1 MAKSMFLLLDA
12 NYHGKLLQGKIE
24 DGMVMLENKQFMV
37 DQSNPIW
44 FEKGLSVRPLY
55 IIKWSAVQPSTNLN
69 PIGDSRSKFGE
80 IMGKNPPPDRGDGII
95 QNITP
100 GPVKAEKMKPQF
112 RDKYEITPD
121 LFRKI
126 SGMRI
131 LGNMI
136 PIKKQRNFGPMLLM
150 IALVAMVA
158 VAAFAMTL
166 IFHIKL
172 W

>member
-1 MAKSMFLLLDA
+1 MAKSMFLLMDG
-12 NYHGKLLQGKIE
+12 NYHAKLLSGKIE
-24 DGMVMLENKQFMV
+24 DGVTVLENKQFFV

-44 FEKGLSVRPLY
+44 LEKGLSQKPLY
-55 IIKWSAVQPSTNLN
+55 IIKWSAVQPATNLN
-69 PIGDSRSKFGE
+69 PIGD
-80 IMGKNPPPDRGDGII
+80 GKSTDGKPHSGGGDGGII
-95 QNITP
+95 QNLTP
-100 GPVKAEKMKPQF
+100 GPIRTEKQKPAF

-126 SGMRI
+126 SGMKI

-136 PIKKQRNFGPMLLM
+136 PIKKQRNFGPVLLM

-158 VAAFAMTL
+158 VAAVAMTL

-172 W
+172 F